1 MKMNSGLGKRVEKE
15 EERERNIRKKTE
27 NKMESKIKKSE
38 KKIQII
44 ESSLPINLCN
54 RQKGQAHK
62 QTDRQRSSLI
72 IRKTKRDYFNENNR
86 HRETS
91 GI

>member
-54 RQKGQAHK
+54 RQKGQEHK
-62 QTDRQRSSLI
+62 QTDREAAS
-72 IRKTKRDYFNENNR
+72 
-86 HRETS
+86 
-91 GI
+91 